1 LIRDGH
7 RSSFGLLCIALLFN
21 FAIISFW
28 LRYSRLKICA
38 RDTSYRTFSTTHTL
52 LSAALQPLQL
62 LFSFHLFRLLFSR
75 LFRLTPLSSLTLTD
89 KTRIQLKLNRYS
101 LVQLALVHLPV
112 MAASAYNLRW
122 TWPGRQV
129 FWVDCESLG
138 TTAVVACVLV
148 VEVIR
153 SKAMFTVEDKYEESN
168 AVQAM
173 DRTQVVPLQDTTN
186 LTQIVA
192 NGPPGD
198 RYR

>member
-1 LIRDGH
+1 MIRDGH

-21 FAIISFW
+21 FTINLFW

-38 RDTSYRTFSTTHTL
+38 RDTNYRAFSTTHPL

-75 LFRLTPLSSLTLTD
+75 LFRLAPFSSLTLTD
-89 KTRIQLKLNRYS
+89 KTRVQLKLNRYS

-138 TTAVVACVLV
+138 TTAIVACVVV

-153 SKAMFTVEDKYEESN
+153 SKAMFTVEDKYEES
-168 AVQAM
+168 
-173 DRTQVVPLQDTTN
+173 
-186 LTQIVA
+186 
-192 NGPPGD
+192 
-198 RYR
+198 